1 VCSELHPAVFR
12 PAWFDI
18 HQSLS
23 AEERDGQSLDSRSI
37 NNVGVRRHRVSLCGV
52 DNPRD
57 SGRWEMVTAL
67 PLNGTRGKRWGVSG
81 NQFAS
86 EGDEMSAL
94 EKQVGGS
101 HYQDMA
107 IQPIEFIMENQLDF
121 IQGNIIKYAVRY
133 KNKGQPV
140 DDLRKIIHYA
150 ELALSRELS

>member
-1 VCSELHPAVFR
+1 
-12 PAWFDI
+12 
-18 HQSLS
+18 
-23 AEERDGQSLDSRSI
+23 
-37 NNVGVRRHRVSLCGV
+37 
-52 DNPRD
+52 
-57 SGRWEMVTAL
+57 
-67 PLNGTRGKRWGVSG
+67 
-81 NQFAS
+81 
-86 EGDEMSAL
+86 MSAL